1 LYLATDMRIGLFF
14 GSFNPIH
21 NGHLMIASYLAE
33 TTDLDQVWFVVSP
46 QNPFKKKESLLNEY
60 DRLHMVRLGIGDNI
74 KLRASDIE
82 FKLPR
87 PSYTIDTL
95 VHIEE
100 KFPMHSFC
108 LIMGGDN
115 LQTLHKW
122 KNYEQIIRRFPV
134 YVYKR
139 EGALH
144 NPFEGVENV
153 QLLDVPLLNISA
165 SFVREHIARGISMQY
180 FVPEKVWEN
189 IVKENWY
196 R

>member
-1 LYLATDMRIGLFF
+1 MRIGLFF

-21 NGHLMIASYLAE
+21 NGHLMIGSYLVE

-46 QNPFKKKESLLNEY
+46 LNPFKKKESLLNEY
-60 DRLHMVRLGIGDNI
+60 DRMHLVQLGIGDNV

-82 FKLPR
+82 FKLPK

-95 VHIEE
+95 VHIQE
-100 KFPMHSFC
+100 KYPMHSFC

-122 KNYEQIIRRFPV
+122 KNYEQIIARFPI

-139 EGALH
+139 EGALG
-144 NPFEGVENV
+144 NPYEGEKNV
-153 QLLDVPLLNISA
+153 TVLDVPLLNISA
-165 SFVREHIARGISMQY
+165 SFVRENIAKGVSMQY
-180 FVPEKVWEN
+180 FLPEKVWEN
-189 IVKENWY
+189 IVRENWY
-196 R
+196 K